1 MSLAST
7 TLMETWWNENYGTQS
22 YLEAC
27 DTKWN
32 VNPFIQNKWNK
43 EMCVCLYIYI
53 SICVGGVLIGLK
65 SSFFN
70 TSD

>member
-43 EMCVCLYIYI
+43 KTHQLYIYI
-53 SICVGGVLIGLK
+53 YI
-65 SSFFN
+65 
-70 TSD
+70 

>member
-43 EMCVCLYIYI
+43 EMHQLYIYI
-53 SICVGGVLIGLK
+53 YIYIYILVLIELK